1 MNEDG
6 RPVHKQDPPGKM
18 GKNKN
23 KKNKQMAKVA
33 AQVAAQVAGQVAKHQ
48 KNKGGGKAAQVA
60 TWGQGRGGNVP
71 PNHRLPVVLRV
82 LKLNDDSNE
91 QLDKL
96 FSMIDADNSRSLQL
110 HDFEILASKAAIGPM
125 VAKTRSVEYFT
136 KLQQELDA
144 NDDGYITKEEFTRGI
159 IKLALQKPAGPML
172 HSLAGSSDL
181 SAVMAACEMKT
192 NFEVQELCKVLYNWM
207 CGLVRE

>member
-1 MNEDG
+1 
-6 RPVHKQDPPGKM
+6 M

-48 KNKGGGKAAQVA
+48 KNKGGGKAAQVAAQVA

-181 SAVMAACEMKT
+181 SAVIAACEIKT

>member
-1 MNEDG
+1 
-6 RPVHKQDPPGKM
+6 M
-18 GKNKN
+18 GKNNN

-60 TWGQGRGGNVP
+60 TWGQGRGRGGNGGGGVP
-71 PNHRLPVVLRV
+71 PYHRQPVVLRV

-181 SAVMAACEMKT
+181 SAVMAACEIKT
-192 NFEVQELCKVLYNWM
+192 NFEVQELCKGLYTWM

>member
-1 MNEDG
+1 MGG
-6 RPVHKQDPPGKM
+6 RKKRNGGGAQAQAQAQAHAGIHKNGGAKNGGAKSGGAKNGGAKNGGAKNGGNGGK
-18 GKNKN
+18 
-23 KKNKQMAKVA
+23 Q
-33 AQVAAQVAGQVAKHQ
+33 
-48 KNKGGGKAAQVA
+48 KGGDVK
-60 TWGQGRGGNVP
+60 P
-71 PNHRLPVVLRV
+71 PHRQPAVLRV

-96 FSMIDADNSRSLQL
+96 FSMIDADRNGHLQL
-110 HDFEILASKAAIGPM
+110 SDFEILASKAAIGPM
-125 VAKTRSVEYFT
+125 VAKTRSMEYFT

-144 NDDGYITKEEFTRGI
+144 DNDGRISKEEFYRGI

-181 SAVMAACEMKT
+181 SAVMAACEIKT

>member
-1 MNEDG
+1 
-6 RPVHKQDPPGKM
+6 M

-48 KNKGGGKAAQVA
+48 KNKGGGKAAQVAAQVA

-96 FSMIDADNSRSLQL
+96 FSMIDADRNGHLQL
-110 HDFEILASKAAIGPM
+110 SDFEILASKAAIGPM
-125 VAKTRSVEYFT
+125 VAKTRSMEYFT

-144 NDDGYITKEEFTRGI
+144 DNDGRISKEEFYRGI

-181 SAVMAACEMKT
+181 SAVIAACEIKT

>member
-1 MNEDG
+1 
-6 RPVHKQDPPGKM
+6 M

-48 KNKGGGKAAQVA
+48 KNKGGGKAAQVAAQVA

-96 FSMIDADNSRSLQL
+96 FSMIDADRNGHLQL
-110 HDFEILASKAAIGPM
+110 SDFEILASKAAIGPM
-125 VAKTRSVEYFT
+125 VAKTRSMEYFT

-144 NDDGYITKEEFTRGI
+144 DNDGRISKEEFYRGI

-172 HSLAGSSDL
+172 HSLSGSSDL
-181 SAVMAACEMKT
+181 SAVMAACEIKT

>member
-1 MNEDG
+1 
-6 RPVHKQDPPGKM
+6 M
-18 GKNKN
+18 GKNRRRGGGA
-23 KKNKQMAKVA
+23 QAQA
-33 AQVAAQVAGQVAKHQ
+33 QALAQVLGIHKNGGAKNGGA
-48 KNKGGGKAAQVA
+48 KNGGAKNGGAKNGGNGGGK
-60 TWGQGRGGNVP
+60 GREQKGGDVKP
-71 PNHRLPVVLRV
+71 PHRQPVVLRL

-96 FSMIDADNSRSLQL
+96 FNMIDADRNGHLQL
-110 HDFEILASKAAIGPM
+110 SDFEILASKAAIGPM
-125 VAKTRSVEYFT
+125 VAKTRSMEYFT

-144 NDDGYITKEEFTRGI
+144 DNDGRISKEEFYRGI

-172 HSLAGSSDL
+172 HSLSGSSDL
-181 SAVMAACEMKT
+181 SAVMAACEIKT

>member
-1 MNEDG
+1 MGG
-6 RPVHKQDPPGKM
+6 RRKRNGGGSQAQAQRGIHKSGGAKNGGAKSGGAKNGGAKNGGAKNGGAKNGGNGGK
-18 GKNKN
+18 
-23 KKNKQMAKVA
+23 Q
-33 AQVAAQVAGQVAKHQ
+33 
-48 KNKGGGKAAQVA
+48 KGGDVK
-60 TWGQGRGGNVP
+60 P
-71 PNHRLPVVLRV
+71 PHRQPAVLRV

-144 NDDGYITKEEFTRGI
+144 DNDGRISKEEFYRGI

-172 HSLAGSSDL
+172 HSLSGSSDL